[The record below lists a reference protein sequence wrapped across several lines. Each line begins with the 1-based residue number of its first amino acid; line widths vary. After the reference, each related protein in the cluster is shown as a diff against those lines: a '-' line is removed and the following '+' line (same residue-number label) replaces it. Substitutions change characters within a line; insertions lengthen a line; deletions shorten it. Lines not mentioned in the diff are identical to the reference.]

1 MTSIEQIIQREPNP
15 FDTETFWSG
24 NFWQES
30 QNPDLTVYSIH
41 YDAIAQTEEILDRVA
56 DDRRTR
62 TLMLEGETG
71 SGKTYLL
78 GRIKRMLN
86 QKAFFSYIEPF
97 TASDYIWRHI
107 LRYTVDSLLEIPD
120 GEKESQL
127 LLWLQG
133 LSTMQQRSFMDRI
146 RGEKQV
152 FVRKLLEEYPTGI
165 YNAQEFF
172 GVLYNLTNPR
182 LYNLA
187 CEWLRGDDLDDES
200 LQKLGVQNAI
210 ESEDAAQKML
220 ANFGRISTA
229 TQPIVLCFDQLDN
242 IARQSDGSIDL
253 PALFR
258 VNSVI
263 HTQKLKNFLIII
275 SIITDTWRQHSGQVL
290 ATDRDRVDAIVQLKQ
305 INLDQ
310 AEALWAS
317 RLYLLHSQTY
327 PQPMSPIYPLTR
339 EQLERKFPGGKTRP
353 RNTLMLGR
361 QFMQAF
367 KMGTLRQEIAA
378 ASPQPLL
385 PESVEAIEVAEMP
398 QMPTDPAI
406 STVSGL
412 VAKGTHFKL
421 VAIERPADA
430 IDTLAAFKLVW
441 FRKFKQTQQ
450 RITRIRQYATPELI
464 QMLGEAI
471 SAARSIEIQTRLL
484 PSKTYASYSLSY
496 QLPGQSTRIGVV
508 WSEDLNLVKFH
519 NLLKACEEAIE
530 QKTCQILQLFR
541 SEGIGSTSNR
551 GYQLYTRLFT
561 DSSHNHWMP
570 DLISVHYLVTYHTL
584 VNDALSGE
592 LVIGDRTPNL
602 TELEGLMRESKI
614 LKNCPMLQQLGVFVG
629 LIEEADTIEFSAEFS
644 TETSEVSD
652 FAINRAIDQQ
662 CISLQRLTQEIISQF
677 SEMEETQVHQLIQH
691 LCQHHPQLKLLNA
704 EESVA
709 EQIVYWVKA

>member
-1 MTSIEQIIQREPNP
+1 MTSIEQVIQREPNP

-30 QNPDLTVYSIH
+30 QNSDLTVYSIH
-41 YDAIAQTEEILDRVA
+41 YEALAQTEEILDRVA
-56 DDRRTR
+56 GDRRTR

-78 GRIKRMLN
+78 GRMKRMLN
-86 QKAFFSYIEPF
+86 PKAFFAYIEPF

-107 LRYTVDSLLEIPD
+107 LRYTVDSLLEIPE
-120 GEKESQL
+120 GKKESQL

-200 LQKLGVQNAI
+200 LQKLGVHNAI

-275 SIITDTWRQHSGQVL
+275 SIITDTWRQHSGQIL
-290 ATDRDRVDAIVQLKQ
+290 ATDRDRIDTLVQLKQ

-339 EQLERKFPGGKTRP
+339 EQLESRFPGGKTRP

-361 QFMQAF
+361 QFMQAL
-367 KMGTLRQEIAA
+367 KMGALHQEIKA

-385 PESVEAIEVAEMP
+385 PASVEAIEVTEMSP
-398 QMPTDPAI
+398 ISPKLAVSRVGMNGTRLEPIAI
-406 STVSGL
+406 DR
-412 VAKGTHFKL
+412 H
-421 VAIERPADA
+421 IDE

-471 SAARSIEIQTRLL
+471 AAARSTEIQFRLL

-496 QLPGQSTRIGVV
+496 QLPGQSKRIGVV
-508 WSEDLNLVKFH
+508 WTEDLNLVKFH
-519 NLLKACEEAIE
+519 NFLKACEEAIE
-530 QKTCQILQLFR
+530 HKSCQILQLIR
-541 SEGIGSTSNR
+541 SEGVGSTPNR
-551 GYQLYTRLFT
+551 GYQLYTKLFT
-561 DSSHNHWMP
+561 DSPHNHWIP
-570 DLISVHYLVTYHTL
+570 ELTSVHYLVTYHTL

-592 LVIGDRTPNL
+592 LVIGDCTPNL
-602 TELEGLMRESKI
+602 AELEGLMRESKI
-614 LKNCPMLQQLGVFVG
+614 LKNCPLLQQLGIFVG
-629 LIEEADTIEFSAEFS
+629 LVEDADAIAFS
-644 TETSEVSD
+644 TEVSEVSD

-662 CISLQRLTQEIISQF
+662 CIALERLTQEILTQF
-677 SEMEETQVHQLIQH
+677 SEMEELQVHQLLQN
-691 LCQHHPQLKLLNA
+691 LCQQHPQVKLLNA

-709 EQIVYWVKA
+709 EQIIYWVKA

>member
-1 MTSIEQIIQREPNP
+1 MTSIEQVIQREPNP

-41 YDAIAQTEEILDRVA
+41 YEAIAQTEEVLDRVV

-78 GRIKRMLN
+78 GRMKRMLN
-86 QKAFFSYIEPF
+86 QKAFFAYIEPF

-107 LRYTVDSLLEIPD
+107 LRYTVDSLLEIPE
-120 GEKESQL
+120 GKQESQL

-172 GVLYNLTNPR
+172 GVLYNLTNTR

-210 ESEDAAQKML
+210 DSEDAAQKML

-275 SIITDTWRQHSGQVL
+275 SIITDTWRQHSGQIL
-290 ATDRDRVDAIVQLKQ
+290 ATDRDRIDTLVQLKQ

-361 QFMQAF
+361 QFMQAL
-367 KMGTLRQEIAA
+367 KMGMLTKEIVA

-385 PESVEAIEVAEMP
+385 PASVEAIDVAEMSH
-398 QMPTDPAI
+398 AAEI
-406 STVSGL
+406 SVVPS
-412 VAKGTHFKL
+412 VAQIVTQNGDRNGD
-421 VAIERPADA
+421 RPIHE

-464 QMLGEAI
+464 QMLGETI
-471 SAARSIEIQTRLL
+471 SAARSTEIQPRLL

-496 QLPGQSTRIGVV
+496 QLPGQSKRIGIV
-508 WSEDLNLVKFH
+508 WTEDLNLVKFH
-519 NLLKACEEAIE
+519 NLLKACEEVLE
-530 QKTCQILQLFR
+530 QKTCQILQLIR
-541 SEGIGSTSNR
+541 SEGVGSTSNR
-551 GYQLYTRLFT
+551 GYQLYTQLFA
-561 DSSHNHWMP
+561 DSPHNHWMP
-570 DLISVHYLVTYHTL
+570 DLTSVHYLVTYHTL

-602 TELEGLMRESKI
+602 AELEGLMRSSKI
-614 LKNCPMLQQLGVFVG
+614 LKNCPLLQQLGIFVG
-629 LIEEADTIEFSAEFS
+629 LVEEADAIAFS
-644 TETSEVSD
+644 TEASEVSD
-652 FAINRAIDQQ
+652 FAINRVINQQ
-662 CISLQRLTQEIISQF
+662 CIALERLTQEILSQF
-677 SEMEETQVHQLIQH
+677 SEMEETQVHQLVQH
-691 LCQHHPQLKLLNA
+691 LCQQHPQVKLLNA

-709 EQIVYWVKA
+709 EQIVYWVTA